1 LSQMG
6 CARLVLEIRMKTGT
20 VGPWI
25 LLSLVFFMLL
35 CMGGVTLAQSP
46 QTTWTNKYDLGVFG
60 EYSPTSSHIVMGYA
74 RQRKLVG
81 IGGSLAWRLIN
92 RHSFELAYLAE
103 VRPLLMESDPT
114 LGTITNAQFGTFRF
128 VPPLVVVDPINPIV
142 CRD

>member
-1 LSQMG
+1 
-6 CARLVLEIRMKTGT
+6 
-20 VGPWI
+20 
-25 LLSLVFFMLL
+25 MLL